1 MCYTESTKQREDFYM
16 KNNITELVFILD
28 RSGSMSGFETDTIGG
43 FNATIEKQKEQ
54 EGKVYVS
61 TVLFDNESEV
71 IHDRIDINEIKRMTR
86 KDYHVRGCTALLD
99 AIGGAIHHIGNIHK
113 YARQEDVPE
122 HTIFV
127 ITTDGMENA
136 SHRYSSDRVKEM
148 IQRQTEKYG
157 WEFIFLAANIDA
169 VETAEN
175 IGIRK
180 ERAANYRQTK
190 EGVYRSYCAMSEA
203 ISTVRRNSAKDM
215 NLEEYLKE
223 DN

>member
-1 MCYTESTKQREDFYM
+1 M

-28 RSGSMSGFETDTIGG
+28 RSGSMAGFEADTIGG
-43 FNATIEKQKEQ
+43 FNATIEKQKEKD
-54 EGKVYVS
+54 GKVYVS
-61 TVLFDNESEV
+61 TVLFDNVSEV
-71 IHDRIDINEIKRMTR
+71 IHDRVDINEIKPMTR
-86 KDYHVRGCTALLD
+86 NDYYVRGCTALLD

-113 YARQEDVPE
+113 YARPEDVPE

-136 SHRYSSDRVKEM
+136 SRHYTSDEIKAK
-148 IQRQTEKYG
+148 IKRQTEKYG

-175 IGIRK
+175 FGIRK

-190 EGVYRSYCAMSEA
+190 EGVGRSYYAMCEA
-203 ISTVRRNSAKDM
+203 ITNVRMNCADKM

-223 DN
+223 EE

>member
-1 MCYTESTKQREDFYM
+1 M
-16 KNNITELVFILD
+16 KNNITEIVFILD
-28 RSGSMSGFETDTIGG
+28 RSGSMSGFEADTIGG

-54 EGKVYVS
+54 DGKVYVS

-71 IHDRIDINEIKRMTR
+71 IHDRVDINEIKRMTR
-86 KDYHVRGCTALLD
+86 RDYQVRGCTALLD

-113 YARQEDVPE
+113 YARPEDVPE
-122 HTIFV
+122 HTIFI

-136 SHRYSSDRVKEM
+136 SHRYSSEKVKEM
-148 IQRQTEKYG
+148 IKRQTEKYG

-190 EGVYRSYCAMSEA
+190 DGVYRSYCAMSEA
-203 ISTVRRNSAKDM
+203 ISTVRRNRAKDM
-215 NLEEYLKE
+215 NLEDYLKE
-223 DN
+223 ENSI

>member
-1 MCYTESTKQREDFYM
+1 M

-28 RSGSMSGFETDTIGG
+28 RSGSMSGFEADTIGG

-61 TVLFDNESEV
+61 TVFFDNESEV

-86 KDYHVRGCTALLD
+86 KDYQVRGCTALLD

-190 EGVYRSYCAMSEA
+190 DGVYRSYCAMSEA
-203 ISTVRRNSAKDM
+203 ISTVRRNRAKDM

>member
-1 MCYTESTKQREDFYM
+1 M
-16 KNNITELVFILD
+16 KNNITEIVFILD
-28 RSGSMSGFETDTIGG
+28 RSGSMSSFEADTLGG

-54 EGKVYVS
+54 NGKVYVS
-61 TVLFDNESEV
+61 TVLFDNDSEV
-71 IHDRIDINEIKRMTR
+71 IHDRIDINEIKRMSR
-86 KDYHVRGCTALLD
+86 RDYQVRGCTALLD

-113 YARQEDVPE
+113 YARPEDVPE
-122 HTIFV
+122 HTIFI

-136 SHRYSSDRVKEM
+136 SHRYSSEKVKEM
-148 IQRQTEKYG
+148 IKRQTEKYG

-190 EGVYRSYCAMSEA
+190 DGVYRSYCAMSEA
-203 ISTVRRNSAKDM
+203 ISTVRENRAKDM
-215 NLEEYLKE
+215 KLEEYLKE